1 MESQSTEA
9 PTTEP
14 KVLVHARFAPDGS
27 VVEIGERPSGLTPQ
41 EWFFYLREK
50 SDPSYFQPLSG
61 GRGVFRIP
69 RLEFDALK
77 AAVAATAA

>member
-1 MESQSTEA
+1 MDANSLDA
-9 PTTEP
+9 

-41 EWFFYLREK
+41 EWFFFLREH
-50 SDPSYFQPLSG
+50 SDASYFQALSG

-69 RLEFDALK
+69 RAEFDTLK
-77 AAVAATAA
+77 ASVGANAA

>member
-1 MESQSTEA
+1 MDAQTTEA
-9 PTTEP
+9 
-14 KVLVHARFAPDGS
+14 KILVHARFAPDAT

-41 EWFFYLREK
+41 EWFFYLREN

-69 RLEFDALK
+69 RAEFDALK
-77 AAVAATAA
+77 AAAAGAAA

>member
-1 MESQSTEA
+1 MDAQTAEA
-9 PTTEP
+9 
-14 KVLVHARFAPDGS
+14 KVLVHARFAPDAT

-69 RLEFDALK
+69 RAEFDALK
-77 AAVAATAA
+77 TAVSTGVA